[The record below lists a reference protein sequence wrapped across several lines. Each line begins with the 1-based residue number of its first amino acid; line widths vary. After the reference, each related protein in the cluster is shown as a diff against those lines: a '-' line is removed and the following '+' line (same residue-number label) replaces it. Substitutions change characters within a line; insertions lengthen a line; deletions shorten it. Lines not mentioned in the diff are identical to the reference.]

1 LPLDDPPIDVSI
13 ATVNEADVSRRGPAN
28 PPGVTRKAVAERLA
42 RGDSIAT
49 IDTNR
54 SPRLAAASRAHAHG
68 LVVERVAYE
77 PLVLPSTSRYSHGYS
92 AGPPREFRELA
103 ES

>member
-1 LPLDDPPIDVSI
+1 
-13 ATVNEADVSRRGPAN
+13 
-28 PPGVTRKAVAERLA
+28 
-42 RGDSIAT
+42 
-49 IDTNR
+49 
-54 SPRLAAASRAHAHG
+54 LAAASRAHAHG